1 MISGKRDMNEKF
13 IVDRITQLRMEKGV
27 SEYQLSY
34 DLGRSRSYFNNI
46 SRGENLL
53 SMSAFL
59 ELCDYFKISPAEF
72 FLPVLEKLDEKTIHK
87 YLKLNDKNRKAVNEV
102 IDAYLAKQALEEQKK
117 APEK

>member
-1 MISGKRDMNEKF
+1 MNEKF
-13 IVDRITQLRMEKGV
+13 IVDRITQLRMAMDI
-27 SEYQLSY
+27 SEYQLSH

-72 FLPVLEKLDEKTIHK
+72 FLPALEKLSEKNIHK
-87 YLKLNDKNRKAVNEV
+87 YLKLSDKHREEVNDV
-102 IDAYLAKQALEEQKK
+102 IEAFLAKQVLEEQGE
-117 APEK
+117 APDK

>member
-1 MISGKRDMNEKF
+1 MNEKF

-72 FLPVLEKLDEKTIHK
+72 F
-87 YLKLNDKNRKAVNEV
+87 YQCLKSSTKRRYINT
-102 IDAYLAKQALEEQKK
+102 
-117 APEK
+117 

>member
-1 MISGKRDMNEKF
+1 MNEKF

-59 ELCDYFKISPAEF
+59 ELCDYFK
-72 FLPVLEKLDEKTIHK
+72 

-117 APEK
+117 APKNK